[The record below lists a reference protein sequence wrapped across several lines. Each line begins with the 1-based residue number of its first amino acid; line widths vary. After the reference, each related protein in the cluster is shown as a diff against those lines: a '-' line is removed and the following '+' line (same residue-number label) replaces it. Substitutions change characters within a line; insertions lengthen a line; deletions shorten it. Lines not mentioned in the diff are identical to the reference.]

1 MSGVPNILGYPHFQ
15 VYLKYQVIPG
25 ISGYPIPD
33 DFQNWVEYQKE
44 CWVAGGYWVPV
55 GPWSCGGAVQLRAYQ
70 LVRLLVLEL
79 QHNCLY

>member
-55 GPWSCGGAVQLRAYQ
+55 GP
-70 LVRLLVLEL
+70 
-79 QHNCLY
+79 